1 VSVSA
6 VGGGG
11 SLGYTQGTA
20 PRELGKD
27 EFLQILVS
35 QFKNQ
40 NPLEPVKDTEFIAQ
54 MAQFSSLEQLHNI
67 SRHLEVMQDNL
78 LWSQA
83 LSFLGREIE
92 GIDGDGNLVEGI
104 VTGVKFLEGQLVL
117 LIDGEERDLQL
128 ITAVKVRWAS
138 EEESRLGAE
147 G

>member
-1 VSVSA
+1 
-6 VGGGG
+6 
-11 SLGYTQGTA
+11 
-20 PRELGKD
+20 
-27 EFLQILVS
+27 
-35 QFKNQ
+35 
-40 NPLEPVKDTEFIAQ
+40 
-54 MAQFSSLEQLHNI
+54 
-67 SRHLEVMQDNL
+67 MQDNL